1 MKTRR
6 TFEKMKQENE
16 KITMLTAYDY
26 PSAKTAENAGVDM
39 ILVGD
44 SLGMVVLGY
53 DSTIPVTVDDMI
65 HHGKAVKR
73 GAPNTFTVVDLPFM
87 SFHVSEAE
95 AMRNAA
101 RIVQETGADA
111 VKLEG
116 GQELA
121 PLIRKLTQA
130 GIPVVGHIGL
140 TPQTFQV
147 LGGYRVQ
154 GKTTEEARRL
164 IENAD
169 VLNEAGVISI
179 VLECVPAK
187 LATLITENS
196 NVPTIGIGAGSGTD
210 GQVLVYHDLLQYGVE
225 RLAKFVKP
233 QANLNESIDH
243 AIRTYISEVKATDFP
258 SDEHTY
264 AINDDVLDGLYGG
277 EK

>member
-6 TFEKMKQENE
+6 TFEKMKQENK

-53 DSTIPVTVDDMI
+53 DSTIPVTVNDMI

-87 SFHVSEAE
+87 SFHVSEEE

-154 GKTTEEARRL
+154 GKTTEEARLL
-164 IENAD
+164 IENANA
-169 VLNEAGVISI
+169 LNDAGVISI

-187 LATLITENS
+187 LATNITKNS
-196 NVPTIGIGAGSGTD
+196 NVPTIGIGAGNGTD

-233 QANLNESIDH
+233 QANLNESIDQ
-243 AIRTYISEVKATDFP
+243 AIRTYISEVKTTAFP